1 MMNNINNINQWS
13 WADGLDALIAAP
25 EHHKLLLE
33 NERVRVLDTCIRP
46 GETTAIHTHRYPA
59 SLYILSWSD
68 FIRYDDKGNILL
80 DSRTITKT
88 PESSIAIWSDSLPPH
103 SLKNI
108 GTKNLHVIIVEI
120 KS

>member
-1 MMNNINNINQWS
+1 MKEIKTINNWQWP
-13 WADGLDALIAAP
+13 DELDALIAAP
-25 EHHKLLLE
+25 EHHRLLLE
-33 NERVRVLDTCIRP
+33 NEQVRVLDTCIQP
-46 GETTAIHTHRYPA
+46 GEMTAIHTHRYPA

-88 PESSIAIWSDSLPPH
+88 PDSSNALWSDSLQPH

-108 GTKNLHVIIVEI
+108 GTKNLHVVSVEI
-120 KS
+120 KI

>member
-1 MMNNINNINQWS
+1 M
-13 WADGLDALIAAP
+13 
-25 EHHKLLLE
+25 
-33 NERVRVLDTCIRP
+33 
-46 GETTAIHTHRYPA
+46 TAIHTHRYTA

-88 PESSIAIWSDSLPPH
+88 PDSYNALWSVSLPPH

-108 GTKNLHVIIVEI
+108 GTKNLHVVSVEI
-120 KS
+120 KI